1 MRIRFSGF
9 IGSTR
14 LKLEREEEEDVFLTL
29 TLIVLRDHNVSAKI
43 ASTVFL
49 FFNTRTTDSEHEAI
63 STKTSQIDRV
73 FKKYAI
79 IECLYIY
86 WSIISLQKQ
95 FHVM

>member
-9 IGSTR
+9 VGSTR

-49 FFNTRTTDSEHEAI
+49 FFNTRTTDN
-63 STKTSQIDRV
+63 
-73 FKKYAI
+73 
-79 IECLYIY
+79 
-86 WSIISLQKQ
+86 
-95 FHVM
+95 